1 MVPYGAG
8 RESELRV
15 TNDRASESAGPRT
28 FRRILGRVSGGKAGP
43 SLIVMAGV
51 HGNEKAGIEASQRV
65 LHGLEHG
72 GLPLAGD
79 VAFLAGNLSALQQNT
94 RFIDLDLNRQWTPEK
109 LAVLQANG
117 DQAEGPAEHAEQREL
132 LRALGGIIEAARGPL
147 VMIDLHTSSADGP
160 PLLTVGDTLRNR
172 RFALTFP
179 LPLILGLEEQVD
191 GALLELLNNHGV
203 VTLGVEGGRHESP
216 ESIDHHEAVLWQ
228 ALVSSGILQARD
240 VRDLGRHQK
249 LLREASR
256 GVPPVIEVR
265 YRHPIRAEDRF
276 RMKPGFV
283 NLTPVQKGQVLAQ
296 DVRGP
301 VRSPQTGLILLPL
314 YQGQGADG
322 FFISRPVRPIWLAVS
337 FLLRQLRLSAV
348 MRLLP
353 GVRPDPDRPEVLVVD
368 TRVARLY
375 PLEIFHLFGFR
386 KVRQNGKDLLVSR
399 RRYDLAPPRKMVF
412 P

>member
-1 MVPYGAG
+1 M
-8 RESELRV
+8 
-15 TNDRASESAGPRT
+15 
-28 FRRILGRVSGGKAGP
+28 
-43 SLIVMAGV
+43 IVMAGV
-51 HGNEKAGIEASQRV
+51 HGNEKAGIRASQRV
-65 LHGLEHG
+65 LHRLEQSG
-72 GLPLAGD
+72 ASPVGD
-79 VAFLAGNLSALQQNT
+79 VTFLAGNLSALRQNA

-117 DQAEGPAEHAEQREL
+117 DEAAGPAEHAEQREL
-132 LRALGGIIEAARGPL
+132 LRILRRIIDAARGPL
-147 VMIDLHTSSADGP
+147 IMIDLHTSSAAGP

-179 LPLILGLEEQVD
+179 LPLILGLEEQVE

-203 VTLGVEGGRHESP
+203 VTLGVEGGSHESP
-216 ESIDHHEAVLWQ
+216 QSVDHHQAVLWH
-228 ALVSSGILQARD
+228 ALVSSGILQGRE
-240 VRDLGRHQK
+240 VPDLAQHQE
-249 LLREASR
+249 LLRKASR

-265 YRHPIRAEDRF
+265 YRHPIRTVDQF

-283 NLTPVQKGQVLAQ
+283 NLARVHKGQVLAQ
-296 DVRGP
+296 DIRGP
-301 VRSPQTGLILLPL
+301 IRAPETGLILLPL
-314 YQGQGADG
+314 YQGQGTDG
-322 FFISRPVRPIWLAVS
+322 FFLSRPVRPIWLAVS
-337 FLLRQLRLSAV
+337 FLLRQLRLGTV

-353 GVRPDPDRPEVLVVD
+353 GVRVDPDRPEVLIVN

-386 KVRQNGKDLLVSR
+386 KVRQVGTDLLVSR